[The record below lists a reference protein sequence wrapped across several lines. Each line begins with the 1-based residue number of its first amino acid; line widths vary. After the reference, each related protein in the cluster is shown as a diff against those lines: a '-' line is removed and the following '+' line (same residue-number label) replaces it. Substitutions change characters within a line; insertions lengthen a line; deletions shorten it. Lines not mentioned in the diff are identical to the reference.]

1 MTDAGALIPI
11 TILTGYLGS
20 GKTTILNAYL
30 ATPNVPPTAVVIN
43 EFGDIGLDHLLVQKT
58 TENLVLLENGCICC
72 TVRDDL
78 RATLVRLVEQS
89 KQGEIP
95 AFSRVIIE
103 TTGLADPV
111 PIIHT
116 LMNDLSLMLHYS
128 IAQVLVTVDAVT
140 GNGTLDRFAEGRK
153 QAAFADRVL
162 LTKSELCSS
171 AGDLNGLKQR
181 LFQLN
186 PGMILTDKA
195 DMPTLASIFEADL
208 FNPRAKVAVID
219 TWLQVEHCQGQHD
232 HHHHHHDHDGPCDD
246 SCVTFHQ
253 HDDHIRAFC
262 ILRDR
267 PLPWSLVSSWLD
279 RLIAKFGTDMLRVK
293 GILNIAESPGR
304 PLVVHGV
311 QHLFHPPETL
321 DRWPSDDHRSRV
333 VFITH
338 DIEMSVVAEALQDI
352 EARHLLAG
360 QAAGI
365 SESRTAG

>member
-1 MTDAGALIPI
+1 MNDAAALIPI

-20 GKTTILNAYL
+20 GKTTLLNTYL
-30 ATPNVPPTAVVIN
+30 ATPDVPPTAVVIN

-89 KQGEIP
+89 KRGDIP

-140 GNGTLDRFAEGRK
+140 GDSTLDRFAEGRK

-162 LTKSELCSS
+162 LTKSELCAS
-171 AGDLNGLKQR
+171 AGALNGLKQR

-186 PGMILTDKA
+186 PGMILTNKA
-195 DMPTLASIFEADL
+195 DLPAIGSILEADL
-208 FNPRAKVAVID
+208 FNPRTKGAVID
-219 TWLQVEHCQGQHD
+219 SWLQQVQHYQGQHD

-246 SCVTFHQ
+246 SCVVLHQ
-253 HDDHIRAFC
+253 HDDRIRTFC

-267 PLPWSLVSSWLD
+267 PLPWNLVSSWLD
-279 RLIAKFGTDMLRVK
+279 GLIAKFGTDMLRVK
-293 GILNIAESPGR
+293 GILDVAESPGR

-338 DIEMSVVAEALQDI
+338 DIEMSVVAEALQEA
-352 EARHLLAG
+352 EAR
-360 QAAGI
+360 AAGI
-365 SESRTAG
+365 SESRAAG